1 MRKTLSI
8 LLIIFCSLTVLGQK
22 IKTASGDISVLAGE
36 KELSVTFGYD
46 NIKVHGYET
55 EEEFIEDKMRIRER
69 HKPGSGAGE
78 RFKGSWF
85 ADRDTVYAPMFIENL
100 NYAIPKKRKI
110 KVSENNPEAK
120 YNLHVETL
128 WVYPGYNVG
137 FSQPCKIEVALKIYE
152 IANPENVVWESKS
165 PLRIEAKL
173 APYKREIR
181 IGAAYGA
188 LAMKLSWFLRKK
200 AK

>member
-1 MRKTLSI
+1 MRNSLSI
-8 LLIIFCSLTVLGQK
+8 LLIIFCTLSVLGQK

-46 NIKVHGYET
+46 NIKVHGYAT
-55 EEEFIEDKMRIRER
+55 EEEFIKDKMQIREK
-69 HKPGSGAGE
+69 HKPGSGE

-100 NYAIPKKRKI
+100 NYAIPKKRKLI
-110 KVSENNPEAK
+110 VSRKNPNAK
-120 YNLHVETL
+120 YNLHIETL

-137 FSQPCKIEVALKIYE
+137 FSQPCKIEVALKVYE
-152 IANPENVVWESKS
+152 IANPENVLWESKS
-165 PLRIEAKL
+165 PMRVEAKI
-173 APYKREIR
+173 APYKREVR
-181 IGAAYGA
+181 IGAAYGS

>member
-1 MRKTLSI
+1 MRNALSI
-8 LLIIFCSLTVLGQK
+8 LLIIFCTLSVLGQK
-22 IKTASGDISVLAGE
+22 IKTASGNISVLAGE

-46 NIKVHGYET
+46 NIKVHGYTT
-55 EEEFIEDKMRIRER
+55 EEEFIKDKMRIREK
-69 HKPGSGAGE
+69 HKPGSGE

-110 KVSENNPEAK
+110 IVSRNNPKAK

-152 IANPENVVWESKS
+152 IANPENVLWESKS
-165 PLRIEAKL
+165 PLRVEAKI
-173 APYKREIR
+173 APYKREVR
-181 IGAAYGA
+181 IGAAYGT

>member
-1 MRKTLSI
+1 MRITLSI
-8 LLIIFCSLTVLGQK
+8 LLIIFCSLPVLSQK
-22 IKTASGDISVLAGE
+22 IKTASGDISVLDGE

-69 HKPGSGAGE
+69 HKPGLGE

-100 NYAIPKKRKI
+100 NYAIPEKRKI
-110 KVSENNPEAK
+110 NLSENNPEAK
-120 YNLHVETL
+120 YNLHVQTL

-152 IANPENVVWESKS
+152 IANPENVVWESKA
-165 PLRIEAKL
+165 PLRIEAKI
-173 APYKREIR
+173 APYKREVR
-181 IGAAYGA
+181 IGAAYSA

-200 AK
+200 TK